1 MLSVDLF
8 VSTAVWGGSKYLITD
23 AWIKS
28 IRWELML
35 SLEVCKKI
43 LSDGKIKYT
52 NEEIKEI
59 REFVYNCGYL
69 QLEHEEYIKNKE
81 LN

>member
-1 MLSVDLF
+1 
-8 VSTAVWGGSKYLITD
+8 
-23 AWIKS
+23 
-28 IRWELML
+28 ML

-59 REFVYNCGYL
+59 REFVYLLGYL
-69 QLEHEEYIKNKE
+69 QVEQEESINNNE